1 MHKAHNAYKAM
12 ADSQGYLVGGS
23 RIGEELRV
31 GLAWLFFVHGSL
43 ANIALRSK
51 FAKELRSINMIFF

>member
-12 ADSQGYLVGGS
+12 DDSQGYLLGGG

-31 GLAWLFFVHGSL
+31 GLAWLCFVHGSL
-43 ANIALRSK
+43 ANIALRAN
-51 FAKELRSINMIFF
+51 FAKDKSTTAS